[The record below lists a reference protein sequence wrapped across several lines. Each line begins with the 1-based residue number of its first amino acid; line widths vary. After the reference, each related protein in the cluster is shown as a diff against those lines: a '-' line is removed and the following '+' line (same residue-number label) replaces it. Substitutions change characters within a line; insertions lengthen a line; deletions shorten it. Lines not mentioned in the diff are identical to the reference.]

1 MATVTNPTELM
12 TAKLEGL
19 VTKAGGTLPSRA
31 GVTNAQDYQLDL
43 IDALTT
49 ALIASSSA
57 PASASA
63 TGTPGQIAYESGQLY
78 VCVATDTWQ
87 RVAIATWA

>member
-43 IDALTT
+43 VDALTT
-49 ALIASSSA
+49 ACS
-57 PASASA
+57 
-63 TGTPGQIAYESGQLY
+63 T
-78 VCVATDTWQ
+78 
-87 RVAIATWA
+87 